1 METTLDVR
9 GVTRRYGTREVLKGI
24 TFAAQKGEIIAL
36 LGRNGTGKSTLMNTI
51 TGYLCQSGGDISV
64 CGYDVLTQPLEA
76 RRRTGYLPEQPP
88 LYPDMTVTEYLRYCC
103 RLRGLKA
110 STQTAEIARVIEL
123 TGLEA
128 YAHRLSGRLSKGYRQ
143 RLGVAQAL
151 LGQPPLLILDEPGSG
166 LDPLQMAQMRE
177 VIRRA
182 GQDSTVLLSSHLLSE
197 VSNVCGRA
205 IVLDEGVIRYDG
217 TMDALLRGAA
227 SLRLMYRGDTP
238 MMALIREL
246 PGVTEVTEQDCRE
259 DGCHLLLIRHEMDA
273 DLRAQV
279 SALCYENHC
288 ALLEETNGSD
298 ALEDAFLHVIA
309 RKDISRKEVE

>member
-51 TGYLCQSGGDISV
+51 TGYLCQSGGDISI

-110 STQTAEIARVIEL
+110 STQKAEIARVIAL

-182 GQDSTVLLSSHLLSE
+182 GQDSTILLSSHLLSE
-197 VSNVCGRA
+197 VTNVCGRA

-227 SLRLMYRGDTP
+227 SLRLMYRG
-238 MMALIREL
+238 MR
-246 PGVTEVTEQDCRE
+246 R
-259 DGCHLLLIRHEMDA
+259 
-273 DLRAQV
+273 
-279 SALCYENHC
+279 
-288 ALLEETNGSD
+288 
-298 ALEDAFLHVIA
+298 
-309 RKDISRKEVE
+309 